1 MDGRRGF
8 GRHRLLAVGAASVG
22 LALSVLLVA
31 TVGTVLGHSQ
41 LVSSSPGA
49 GQVVAASPTVIRLI
63 FSEPIE
69 GRYTSMDLLDSNG
82 KLLLGGVGSVDPTD
96 PNALVAQIVNPLPD
110 GAYSINWRA
119 VSAADG
125 HSTNGFLSFG
135 VGNATLPAGAGQT
148 GANVGDL
155 HASHSGGIASLQDFA
170 KTIGDGGAMLAFGLW
185 LFGLLVLRPV
195 RGQVQRGL
203 VLAQVASMAVAT
215 VGTVLYIVGSL
226 LSLPATPQGI
236 DVGGFL
242 DGTRIG
248 QLLTARTLLEVGVA
262 AIGLGLVV
270 RSGDRLAVA
279 TSTVLG
285 VGSGGA
291 LVLVALMG
299 HSAAFSPPI
308 PLALDVVHLGSAGVW
323 ISGIAALALLTG
335 FGSGPVRAELR
346 EIVPRFSALALASGG
361 LLATTGLYAAWT
373 NTHDFTSLP
382 DSYSLN
388 LALKVAVVLAAFTL
402 GAINLFDG
410 GRDRYAFGLSRRVAV
425 EAILAFAIL
434 VATANLTSDSPT
446 ADGRPIAIAPVPTT
460 AGTTIDAEFAVQPAL
475 PGPNQLWV
483 ALRTAPP
490 AGATVSIV
498 IQRLDATEGTST
510 LKLVPA
516 TAIPGVSGAAVY
528 TASGVSLAADSEWDA
543 SVILAGADGTEI
555 GRARFDYALGQD
567 DLTAGA
573 QIPTLDPALL
583 IGILLLAS
591 GVIGFAFW
599 IGGGRPPLV
608 ETGLGRRV
616 LAVGSV
622 LGSAL
627 GVLILVGPR

>member
-1 MDGRRGF
+1 MDGQRGF
-8 GRHRLLAVGAASVG
+8 GRQRFLVLGAISVG

-31 TVGTVLGHSQ
+31 TAGTVLGHSQ

-49 GQVVAASPTVIRLI
+49 GQVVATSPTVIRLI

-96 PNALVAQIVNPLPD
+96 PNALVTQIVNPLPA

-148 GANVGDL
+148 GANVGNL
-155 HASHSGGIASLQDFA
+155 HASHSGGVASLQDFA

-195 RGQVQRGL
+195 RGRVQKGL
-203 VLAQVASMAVAT
+203 VLVQVAAMAVAT
-215 VGTVLYIVGSL
+215 AGTVLYIVGSL

-248 QLLTARTLLEVGVA
+248 QLLTARTLLGVA
-262 AIGLGLVV
+262 LTVIGLGLAV
-270 RSGDRLAVA
+270 RWGDRRALAI
-279 TSTVLG
+279 STAMG
-285 VGSGGA
+285 AGAGGA
-291 LVLVALMG
+291 LVLIALMG

-308 PLALDVVHLGSAGVW
+308 PLVLDIVHLGAASVWVAGL
-323 ISGIAALALLTG
+323 GALALLTG
-335 FGSGPVRAELR
+335 LGSGPVRAELR
-346 EIVPRFSALALASGG
+346 DVVPRFSALALLSGG
-361 LLATTGLYAAWT
+361 LLAATGIYAAWT

-388 LALKVAVVLAAFTL
+388 LVVKVALVLAAFTL

-410 GRDRYAFGLSRRVAV
+410 GRDRYTFGLARRVAV
-425 EAILAFAIL
+425 EAILAFAVL
-434 VATANLTSDSPT
+434 VVTANLTSDSPT
-446 ADGRPIAIAPVPTT
+446 ADGRPIAITPVPTT
-460 AGTTIDAEFAVQPAL
+460 AGATIDAELAIQPAL

-483 ALRTAPP
+483 GLAQAPP
-490 AGATVSIV
+490 SGATVSV
-498 IQRLDATEGTST
+498 VLQRLDAST
-510 LKLVPA
+510 GLSTIPMSA
-516 TAIPGVSGAAVY
+516 TTGVPGVDGAAVY
-528 TASGVSLAADSEWDA
+528 TASGLLVAPDSEWDA
-543 SVILAGADGTEI
+543 SVILSSAGGAEI
-555 GRARFDYALGQD
+555 GRARFDYAFDANALS
-567 DLTAGA
+567 AGE
-573 QIPTLDPALL
+573 QIPLLDPDLLLSILL
-583 IGILLLAS
+583 IGG
-591 GVIGFAFW
+591 GVLGFAFW
-599 IGGGRPPLV
+599 IGGGRLPLV
-608 ETGLGRRV
+608 ESYLGRRA
-616 LAVGSV
+616 LAFGSV
-622 LGSAL
+622 LGGAL
-627 GVLILVGPR
+627 GVVMLVGPR